1 MGRSHHCREKMS
13 GMRCPET
20 ATHRVPRAVTWLL
33 PGQGQANAI
42 VSKPGDKRR
51 QSVKSWREGL
61 LPALVSYRGS
71 CVGEGSLHKHR
82 VC

>member
-1 MGRSHHCREKMS
+1 MS
-13 GMRCPET
+13 RDSNPQG
-20 ATHRVPRAVTWLL
+20 AKGNDWLL

-42 VSKPGDKRR
+42 VSKPGDKSR